1 MRMTCTA
8 SIDGGITEP
17 YMLESLLGMVTNPEA
32 LMEPGVNHAVLATMQ
47 DGLFV
52 AQTSGHTF
60 ENGLFHR
67 MHEYHGRKWW

>member
-1 MRMTCTA
+1 MRETCTA
-8 SIDGGITEP
+8 SIDGSISEP
-17 YMLESLLGMVTNPEA
+17 YMMVSLMEAVSNPEA
-32 LMEPGVNHAVLATMQ
+32 LLEPGVNHAVLRTMP

-60 ENGLFHR
+60 EKGLFHR